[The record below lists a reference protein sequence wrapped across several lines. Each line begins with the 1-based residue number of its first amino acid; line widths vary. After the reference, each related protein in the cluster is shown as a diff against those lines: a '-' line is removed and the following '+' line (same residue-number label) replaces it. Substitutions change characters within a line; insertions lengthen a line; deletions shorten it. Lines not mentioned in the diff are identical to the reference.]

1 MELSQTALAMLFL
14 VGFPAGTLLHV
25 AYALTD
31 MGVGNAH
38 LGRLL
43 MRHVKDFAF
52 MIAAGV
58 VAVLLVYYV
67 NNGEFRYLVLAGMIG
82 GYAVSYVTLGKLVVH
97 VRNIAVHALSVP
109 LLWVW
114 SITLGRLL
122 SKLRVSA
129 RCKATQTRID
139 VLQQLALNGFEN

>member
-25 AYALTD
+25 VYALTD
-31 MGVGNAH
+31 TGVGNAH

-43 MRHVKDFAF
+43 MRQVKDFAF

-97 VRNIAVHALSVP
+97 VRNIAVHALSAP
-109 LLWVW
+109 LLWLWRV
-114 SITLGRLL
+114 TLGRLY
-122 SKLRVSA
+122 SKLRVGV

-139 VLQQLALNGFEN
+139 VLQQLASNGFEN

>member
-25 AYALTD
+25 VYALTD
-31 MGVGNAH
+31 TGVGNAH

-43 MRHVKDFAF
+43 MRQVKDFAF
-52 MIAAGV
+52 MIAAGL

-109 LLWVW
+109 LLWLW
-114 SITLGRLL
+114 RFTLGRLF

-129 RCKATQTRID
+129 RFKATQTRID
-139 VLQQLALNGFEN
+139 VLQQLASNGFEN

>member
-14 VGFPAGTLLHV
+14 VGFPAGALLNV

-31 MGVGNAH
+31 LGVENKPFGKM
-38 LGRLL
+38 LL
-43 MRHVKDFAF
+43 RHIKDFTF
-52 MIAAGV
+52 MITAGLA
-58 VAVLLVYYV
+58 AVLLVYYV
-67 NNGEFRYLVLAGMIG
+67 NDGEFRYLVLAGMIG

-97 VRNIAVHALSVP
+97 VRNIAVHALSAP
-109 LLWVW
+109 LLWLWRV
-114 SITLGRLL
+114 TLGRLF

-139 VLQQLALNGFEN
+139 VLQQLASNGFEN